1 MKVLIFDTLDKGA
14 LLDTILFRLWSKEGE
29 KKYIRNSVNIGDS
42 VNEMLLQVN
51 LWPFE
56 VININLTWA

>member
-1 MKVLIFDTLDKGA
+1 MLVFDTLDKDA